1 LNVKQYS
8 RKKNAY
14 HLTLSYANNM
24 FQHRAIKKERRK
36 QNLVSQVYRHA
47 SELTINKPDLVF
59 VHAVLYT

>member
-1 LNVKQYS
+1 
-8 RKKNAY
+8 
-14 HLTLSYANNM
+14 M